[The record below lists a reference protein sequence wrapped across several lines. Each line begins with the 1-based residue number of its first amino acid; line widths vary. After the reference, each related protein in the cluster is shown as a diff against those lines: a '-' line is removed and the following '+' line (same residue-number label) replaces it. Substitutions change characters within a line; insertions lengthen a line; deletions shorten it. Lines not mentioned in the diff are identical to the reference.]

1 MNLTEFKQYVDNLD
15 PENADLLEIGYEF
28 RKLPVRER
36 NWSWLLEFLA
46 YKNLLTDK
54 YANIS
59 ADAFRMRVYGY
70 CKLRDKEPEEIPEEE
85 STESKDYRD
94 NYSEKQKIRDWYNAY
109 RRDIREEVR
118 IENLIEE
125 IKLAADKF
133 KDLPKVTS
141 PEKVDYMSTEAVLLL
156 SDLHIGVDCN
166 NYYNVYNKDIALER
180 LNKLLDKTIDYCLK
194 NNVQKLNIINLG
206 DMIHGIIHTNA
217 RIEAQMDV
225 AEQIIVAGEYLS
237 SFINELQAAAPIV
250 TYRSVYDNHSRAI
263 ANKNEH
269 VEKEQFSRII
279 DWFIRERLKDTSVEF
294 IDNEI
299 DGGIGSIK
307 LFNKKALFAHGHQD
321 SKTTSVQN
329 FIGLTQEWIDFIFLA
344 HYHNSAVKEFQGC
357 KVFINGSIVGTE
369 QYAFGRRLFSKPSQK
384 LLIFKDNCDDVVDID
399 INLN

>member
-46 YKNLLTDK
+46 YKNLLTGK

-70 CKLRDKEPEEIPEEE
+70 CKLRDKEPEEISEEE

-133 KDLPKVTS
+133 KDLPKVTA

-206 DMIHGIIHTNA
+206 DAIAGIIHTNA

-279 DWFIRERLKDTSVEF
+279 DWFIRERLKDTSIEF